1 MAKMEKISAD
11 PPPPGWTS
19 DWLDVRSYLSRLGD
33 GDSLP
38 APTAAAL
45 RDLHRAHVLAIPFE
59 NLDIIVGRG
68 VDLSP
73 PVVQAKLLDRRRGG
87 YCFEHNLLFAALLE
101 RAGFEVSRL
110 GARVRAGAPFV
121 RARTHMLLAVR
132 AGGPWWLADVG
143 FGADGLVEPVPLEDG
158 ATSQQG
164 AWTFRVAREDGSWSW
179 ALQSRQADGWLDLY
193 GFTLEP
199 QHPIDYVMANHFTS
213 THPLSAFTRVATAQ
227 RTGPDRRLVL
237 RGRLLRE
244 TAHDGVV
251 DEREVGAAELDEVL
265 RERFGI
271 VLADDE
277 LRTLRARWPG
287 QPAG

>member
-1 MAKMEKISAD
+1 
-11 PPPPGWTS
+11 
-19 DWLDVRSYLSRLGD
+19 
-33 GDSLP
+33 
-38 APTAAAL
+38 
-45 RDLHRAHVLAIPFE
+45 
-59 NLDIIVGRG
+59 
-68 VDLSP
+68 
-73 PVVQAKLLDRRRGG
+73 
-87 YCFEHNLLFAALLE
+87 
-101 RAGFEVSRL
+101 
-110 GARVRAGAPFV
+110 
-121 RARTHMLLAVR
+121 MLLAVR
-132 AGGPWWLADVG
+132 AGGSWWLADVG